1 MKKIRKTSLLL
12 LLPLM
17 LAGCRDTS
25 SSATDDTSEPVDSS
39 DITSEVSETTSE
51 DGTSEP
57 SSEIPIEDQ
66 YDIESVGAPDFVIDY
81 EGNIDEKDNKR
92 NEFMDREQ
100 GFAVGT
106 DNEFKFF
113 PELFAYDQKDQ
124 PIELD
129 KYPIVSVIE
138 QKVVEEYTELTGE
151 ALSDI
156 VTIDEENAT
165 YKFSEAAIGH
175 EFRLTVRP
183 RGAKYATLERFAVD
197 FEFKVVP
204 GFNVYTQDDLHHYDN
219 MNAQWES
226 YRTENELV
234 QQQISGIVLQNDL
247 KITADNFPDA
257 FFYLEGDEDVKTGDA
272 DYVRV
277 VGSIRDFSSLYS
289 REIGEDEDFV
299 FNGNYFNLDF
309 SEMPYVVREGS
320 GGRIDAEPGKVVSH
334 ATLITAGAGV
344 GLEEGEKVG
353 NFTLK
358 NISLKGNAN
367 RTEEGEKSGGLI
379 FNKMWKTNAHVYNN
393 IATQA
398 FTFYFAEH
406 NTPSMLIEKTRA
418 YDSFSSMLYSWG
430 GPDLEIKDS
439 ELIGAG
445 GPIIIAD
452 HVAPGNDG
460 NEGHPSNTVI
470 TNSVVESLVSGTEN
484 WFVLVD
490 ATTAATQ
497 LVGLGAAFPLLG
509 KNGILENKVIND
521 INVPHFNL
529 IAVMKSSEAQGP
541 TSDKIRGTFQIDEGE
556 KLDFDGAFVATS
568 IAHQIPLAAPRFQSS
583 GGEVAIFAGPEVGFI
598 DLYGQPIPIY
608 EGGKNHF
615 SGDYINLY
623 LNIDLGEEMSSD
635 GFMGIVFGL
644 ID

>member
-1 MKKIRKTSLLL
+1 MKKLRKTSLLL

-25 SSATDDTSEPVDSS
+25 SSVPSDSSASGETSE
-39 DITSEVSETTSE
+39 TSE
-51 DGTSEP
+51 G

-66 YDIESVGAPDFVIDY
+66 YDIENVGAPEFVTDY
-81 EGNIDEKDNKR
+81 YGNIDEKDNKR

-100 GFAVGT
+100 GYAVGA

-113 PELFAYDQKDQ
+113 PELYAYDQQDQ
-124 PIELD
+124 PVELT
-129 KYPIVSVIE
+129 KYPIVSILE
-138 QKVVEEYTELTGE
+138 QKVVGNYVTLAGA
-151 ALSDI
+151 ALRDI

-165 YKFSEAAIGH
+165 YKFSEEAVGH

-183 RGAKYATLERFAVD
+183 RGAKYATLERFKVE
-197 FEFKVVP
+197 FEFKVVA
-204 GFNVYTQDDLHHYDN
+204 GFNVYTQEDLHHYDN
-219 MNAQWES
+219 MNEQWAS
-226 YRTENELV
+226 YRTEKGLV
-234 QQQISGIVLQNDL
+234 QKEISGIILQNDIKVVANDL
-247 KITADNFPDA
+247 PSG

-272 DYVRV
+272 DYSRV
-277 VGSIRDFSSLYS
+277 IGSIRDFSSLYS
-289 REIGEDEDFV
+289 RAIGEDEDFV
-299 FNGNYFNLDF
+299 FNGNYFNIDF

-334 ATLITAGAGV
+334 ATLLTAGAAE
-344 GLEEGEKVG
+344 GLEEDEKVG
-353 NFTLK
+353 KFTLK
-358 NISLKGNAN
+358 NVSLKGNAN

-393 IATQA
+393 IATQS
-398 FTFYFAEH
+398 FTFYFAEL
-406 NTPSMLIEKTRA
+406 NTPSLLIEKTRA

-430 GPDLEIKDS
+430 GADFEIRDS

-452 HVAPGNDG
+452 HVGPGSDG
-460 NEGHPSNTVI
+460 TEGYPSNTLI

-484 WFVLVD
+484 WFKLVD

-497 LVGLGAAFPLLG
+497 LRDLGMAFPLLG
-509 KNGILENKVIND
+509 KNGILESKMIND
-521 INVPHFNL
+521 IEVPHFNL

-556 KLDFDGAFVATS
+556 KLDFDGLFIQTS
-568 IAHQIPLAAPRFQSS
+568 IAHGISLKAPRFQST
-583 GGEVAIFAGPEVGFI
+583 GGEVAIFAGPELGFI
-598 DLYGQPIPIY
+598 DLYGQPIPTP

-623 LNIDLGEEMSSD
+623 LNIDLGEDRTSD